1 MSQQSRPTS
10 KLMLMSRSGCGR
22 MADVALARARDLTPR
37 PRADTFYVRCCTFYV
52 YTAHFMFMLH
62 IFVCS
67 LQWAAHFL
75 SVGWHFRLS
84 YSANHFTTWISFI
97 WFLTL
102 VNVKGSQITCG
113 NFFLPL
119 AFFLKHRED
128 YFLHF
133 LLTKMHEKCR
143 LQKRAWGA
151 WQRLHGWNMLE
162 RFKVHSSVLGQTT
175 NYKQLNKYW
184 PTTCWHLIWS

>member
-37 PRADTFYVRCCTFYV
+37 PRADTFYVRGCTFYVYAAHFMSMLHISCLCCTFYV
-52 YTAHFMFMLH
+52 YAAMGCTF
-62 IFVCS
+62 FVCA
-67 LQWAAHFL
+67 LT
-75 SVGWHFRLS
+75 LS
-84 YSANHFTTWISFI
+84 YSANHFTTCISFI

-102 VNVKGSQITCG
+102 VNFKGSQITCG

-119 AFFLKHRED
+119 AFFLKQRED
-128 YFLHF
+128 YFSHF
-133 LLTKMHEKCR
+133 LSTKMHEKCR

-151 WQRLHGWNMLE
+151 
-162 RFKVHSSVLGQTT
+162 
-175 NYKQLNKYW
+175 
-184 PTTCWHLIWS
+184 